1 MSVLAIIENWEGEFK
16 KTSFETLHYGKKI
29 SNEIGKELVALTF
42 GANNP
47 ESLEGYGASKI
58 INISNIKFETATNNT
73 LSKISAEFISE
84 HKSSHIIISNT
95 ITGKTIAPLLTSN
108 LNCGLISNAIEHP
121 KNNSPLT
128 VKCKGFSS
136 KAHITYESQK
146 QQNIISILPNS
157 IGLSEKN
164 NEKSEVVNIDREIN
178 TLDEK
183 VKILHRQKANEKIS
197 LADAEIVISAGRGLK
212 DPENWGMVEE
222 LAEILNAGTACSKP
236 VSDMGWRPHSEH
248 VGQTGLAIN
257 PDLYIAI
264 GISGAI
270 QHLAGVNGS
279 KNIVVINIDPEAP
292 FFKAANYGIVGDA
305 FVVVPKLIAALKNF
319 KN

>member
-1 MSVLAIIENWEGEFK
+1 MSVVAIIENSEGDFK
-16 KTSFETLHYGKKI
+16 KTSFEVLHYGKII
-29 SNEIGKELVALTF
+29 SDNIGKELVAITF

-47 ESLEGYGASKI
+47 ENLEGYGASKI
-58 INISNIKFETATNNT
+58 INISNLKFETTSNNN
-73 LSKISAEFISE
+73 LAKISAELISE
-84 HKSSHIIISNT
+84 NEASHIIISNT
-95 ITGKTIAPLLTSN
+95 ITGKTIAPLLSSN
-108 LNCGLISNAIEHP
+108 LNCGFISNAIEKP
-121 KNNSPLT
+121 KTYTPLT
-128 VKCKGFSS
+128 VTCKGFSS
-136 KAHITYESQK
+136 KAHITYESDN
-146 QQNIISILPNS
+146 QQNIISIVPNS
-157 IGLSEKN
+157 IGFIEKN
-164 NEKSEVVNIDREIN
+164 NEKSEVLNIDKQIDLAN
-178 TLDEK
+178 EK
-183 VKILHRQKANEKIS
+183 MKILKREKANEKIS

-212 DPENWGMVEE
+212 DPENWAMVEE
-222 LAEILNAGTACSKP
+222 LAALLNAGTACSKP

-305 FVVVPKLIAALKNF
+305 FVVVPKLISALKKF

>member
-16 KTSFETLHYGKKI
+16 KTSFEVLHYGKRI
-29 SNEIGKELVALTF
+29 SNEIGQELIALTF

-47 ESLEGYGASKI
+47 ERLEGYGASRI
-58 INISNIKFETATNNT
+58 INVSNLKFETTTNNN
-73 LSKISAEFISE
+73 LAKISAELIAE
-84 HKSSHIIISNT
+84 NEASHIVISNT

-121 KNNSPLT
+121 KTHTPLT

-136 KAHITYESQK
+136 KAHITYESEN
-146 QQNIISILPNS
+146 QQNIISIVPNS
-157 IGLSEKN
+157 IGLIEKN
-164 NEKSEVVNIDREIN
+164 DEKSEVLNIN
-178 TLDEK
+178 QKSNLTNEK
-183 VKILHRQKANEKIS
+183 MKILHREKSNEKIS

-212 DPENWGMVEE
+212 DPENWGMIEE
-222 LAEILNAGTACSKP
+222 LAELLNAGTACSKP

-270 QHLAGVNGS
+270 QHLAGVNSS
-279 KNIVVINIDPEAP
+279 KNIVVINTDPEAP